1 MIFGYFADTLGRVY
15 PRALAVRE
23 LAARKSLFLF
33 GPRST
38 GKTTLLRA
46 QFDARAIVNLL
57 RSSEYLPLAEN
68 PSRLREIV
76 AEGRADVSTDPPVV
90 VIDEIQKLP
99 VLLDE
104 VHDLIETERMHFVLS
119 GSSGRKLKRSGVN
132 LLGGRAWQA
141 NLFPL
146 TSAEIPEFDL
156 GRYLLYGGLPQVYDS
171 EYPEEELDA
180 YVNTYLREEI
190 RGEALVR
197 NFVHFAR
204 FLQVASV
211 CNGQQLNFAN
221 VARDTG
227 VPATSVSSYFDIL
240 ADTFIGFLVLP
251 WRGSRRRKAVATA
264 KFYFFDVGVANF
276 LRGISTL
283 NRNSSEYG
291 IAFEHFIAMELRSY
305 LSYRRLRTELTY
317 WRTQSGVEVDFLIGS
332 AAAVEAAIEVKA
344 SARVSDRDLRGL
356 RALADEGSPA
366 ARFLVSFDELD
377 RRTDDGIRLLH
388 WRTFLTDLWTDT
400 LF

>member
-1 MIFGYFADTLGRVY
+1 MAATLGCVY
-15 PRALAVRE
+15 RRTLDVRK
-23 LAARKSLFLF
+23 LSQRKSLFLF
-33 GPRST
+33 GPTST

-46 QFDARAIVNLL
+46 QFDTRVIVNLL
-57 RSSEYLPLAEN
+57 RSSVYLPLAEN

-76 AEGRADVSTDPPVV
+76 AEGRVDAAGERPVV

-99 VLLDE
+99 QLLDE
-104 VHDLIETERMHFVLS
+104 VHDLIETERVHFVLS

-146 TSAEIPEFDL
+146 TSAEIPDLDL
-156 GRYLLYGGLPQVYDS
+156 GRYLLHGGLPQVYDS
-171 EYPEEELDA
+171 EYPEDELDA

-190 RGEALVR
+190 RGEALVQ
-197 NFVHFAR
+197 NFAHFAR
-204 FLQVASV
+204 FLNVAAV
-211 CNGQQLNFAN
+211 GNGQQLNFAN
-221 VARDTG
+221 VSRDTG
-227 VPATSVSSYFDIL
+227 VPVTSVRSYFDIL
-240 ADTFIGFLVLP
+240 ADTFIGFLLRP

-276 LRGISTL
+276 LRGITTL
-283 NRNSSEYG
+283 NRNSSENG

-305 LSYRRLRTELTY
+305 LSYRRRLHSELAY

-332 AAAVEAAIEVKA
+332 TVAVEVKA
-344 SARVSDRDLRGL
+344 SSRVSDRDLKGL
-356 RALADEGSPA
+356 RALAAEGTGA
-366 ARFLVSFDELD
+366 AAFLVSFDELD

-388 WRTFLTDLWTDT
+388 WRTFLDELWADA

>member
-1 MIFGYFADTLGRVY
+1 MYRRTLDVRK
-15 PRALAVRE
+15 LAE
-23 LAARKSLFLF
+23 RKSLFLF

-46 QFDARAIVNLL
+46 QFDSRAIVNLL
-57 RSSEYLPLAEN
+57 
-68 PSRLREIV
+68 
-76 AEGRADVSTDPPVV
+76 
-90 VIDEIQKLP
+90 
-99 VLLDE
+99 
-104 VHDLIETERMHFVLS
+104 
-119 GSSGRKLKRSGVN
+119 RSGVN

-141 NLFPL
+141 NLLPL
-146 TSAEIPEFDL
+146 TSAEIPELDL
-156 GRYLLYGGLPQVYDS
+156 GRYLLHGGLPQVYGA

-190 RGEALVR
+190 RGEALVQ

-204 FLQVASV
+204 FLNVAAV

-221 VARDTG
+221 VSRDTG
-227 VPATSVSSYFDIL
+227 VPATSVRSYFDIL
-240 ADTFIGFLVLP
+240 ADTFIGFLLQP

-276 LRGISTL
+276 LRGISAL

-305 LSYRRLRTELTY
+305 LSYRRRLRSELTY
-317 WRTQSGVEVDFLIGS
+317 WRTQSGIKVDFLVGS
-332 AAAVEAAIEVKA
+332 TAAIEVKA
-344 SARVSDRDLRGL
+344 SGRVTDRDLKGL
-356 RALADEGSPA
+356 RALAEEGSGTA
-366 ARFLVSFDELD
+366 SFLVSFDELD
-377 RRTDDGIRLLH
+377 RRTEDGIRLLH
-388 WRTFLTDLWTDT
+388 WRTFLAELWADA

>member
-1 MIFGYFADTLGRVY
+1 M
-15 PRALAVRE
+15 
-23 LAARKSLFLF
+23 FLF

-46 QFDARAIVNLL
+46 QFDACAVVNLL
-57 RSSEYLPLAEN
+57 RSSEYLPLAES
-68 PSRLREIV
+68 PARLREIV
-76 AEGRADVSTDPPVV
+76 AEGRADASTDPPVV

-99 VLLDE
+99 ALLDE
-104 VHDLIETERMHFVLS
+104 VHDLIETQGIHFVLS

-132 LLGGRAWQA
+132 LLAGRAWQA

-146 TSAEIPEFDL
+146 TSAEIPEFNL
-156 GRYLLYGGLPQVYDS
+156 GRYLLHGGLPQVYDS
-171 EYPEEELDA
+171 DYPEEELDA

-190 RGEALVR
+190 RGEALVH

-204 FLQVASV
+204 FLNVAAV

-221 VARDTG
+221 VSRDTG
-227 VPATSVSSYFDIL
+227 VPATSVRSYFDIL
-240 ADTFIGFLVLP
+240 ADTFIGFLVQP
-251 WRGSRRRKAVATA
+251 WRGSRRKAVATA

-276 LRGISTL
+276 LRGVGVL
-283 NRNSSEYG
+283 HRNSSEYG

-305 LSYRRLRTELTY
+305 VSYRRLRLELTY
-317 WRTQSGVEVDFLIGS
+317 WRTQSGVEVDFLVGS
-332 AAAVEAAIEVKA
+332 ASAIEVKA
-344 SARVSDRDLRGL
+344 SARVSGRDLRGL
-356 RALADEGSPA
+356 RALADEGSTA
-366 ARFLVSFDELD
+366 VRFLVSFDELD

-388 WRTFLTDLWTDT
+388 WRTFLTNLWTDA

>member
-1 MIFGYFADTLGRVY
+1 MYQRTLD
-15 PRALAVRE
+15 VRE
-23 LAARKSLFLF
+23 LAKRKSLFLF
-33 GPRST
+33 GTRST
-38 GKTTLLRA
+38 GKTTLLRS
-46 QFDARAIVNLL
+46 QFSARAIVNLL

-76 AEGRADVSTDPPVV
+76 AERRADASTDPPVI

-99 VLLDE
+99 QLLDE
-104 VHDLIETERMHFVLS
+104 VHDLIETERIHFVLS
-119 GSSGRKLKRSGVN
+119 GSSGRKLKGSGVN

-146 TSAEIPEFDL
+146 TFAEIPDVDL
-156 GRYLLYGGLPQVYDS
+156 GRYLLHGGLPQVYGS
-171 EYPEEELDA
+171 QYPEEELDA
-180 YVNTYLREEI
+180 YVNTYLRDEI

-204 FLQVASV
+204 FLNVAAV

-221 VARDTG
+221 VSRDTG
-227 VPATSVSSYFDIL
+227 VPATSVRSYFDIL
-240 ADTFIGFLVLP
+240 ADTFIGFLVQP

-264 KFYFFDVGVANF
+264 KFYFSDVGVANF
-276 LRGISTL
+276 LRGTVTL

-305 LSYRRLRTELTY
+305 LSYRRLRSELTY

-332 AAAVEAAIEVKA
+332 AAAIEVKA

-356 RALADEGSPA
+356 RALADEGSTA
-366 ARFLVSFDELD
+366 ARFLVSFDALD

-388 WRTFLTDLWTDT
+388 WRTFLTDLWTDV

>member
-1 MIFGYFADTLGRVY
+1 MHSRTLS
-15 PRALAVRE
+15 VRE
-23 LAARKSLFLF
+23 LATRKSLFLF

-57 RSSEYLPLAEN
+57 RSNEYLPLAEN

-76 AEGRADVSTDPPVV
+76 AEGRADASTDPPVV

-104 VHDLIETERMHFVLS
+104 VHDLIETEGLHFVLS

-132 LLGGRAWQA
+132 LLAGRAWQA

-146 TSAEIPEFDL
+146 TSAEIPEFNL
-156 GRYLLYGGLPQVYDS
+156 GRYLLHGGLPQVYDS
-171 EYPEEELDA
+171 EYPAEELDA

-190 RGEALVR
+190 RGEALVQ

-204 FLQVASV
+204 FLNVAAA
-211 CNGQQLNFAN
+211 CNGQQLKFAN
-221 VARDTG
+221 VSRDTG
-227 VPATSVSSYFDIL
+227 VPATSVRSYFDIL
-240 ADTFIGFLVLP
+240 ADTFIGFLVQP

-276 LRGISTL
+276 LRGIGVL

-291 IAFEHFIAMELRSY
+291 IAFEHLIAMELRSY
-305 LSYRRLRTELTY
+305 LSYRRLRIELTY
-317 WRTQSGVEVDFLIGS
+317 WRTHGGVEVDFLVGS
-332 AAAVEAAIEVKA
+332 AAAVEVKA
-344 SARVSDRDLRGL
+344 SSRVSDRDLRGL
-356 RALADEGSPA
+356 RALADEGSTA

-377 RRTDDGIRLLH
+377 RRTSDGIRLLH
-388 WRTFLTDLWTDT
+388 WRTFLASVWSGV

>member
-1 MIFGYFADTLGRVY
+1 M
-15 PRALAVRE
+15 
-23 LAARKSLFLF
+23 FLF

-76 AEGRADVSTDPPVV
+76 AESRADVAIDPPVV

-99 VLLDE
+99 ALLDE
-104 VHDLIETERMHFVLS
+104 VHDLIETQRIHFVLS
-119 GSSGRKLKRSGVN
+119 GSSGRRLKRSGVN
-132 LLGGRAWQA
+132 LLAGRAWQA

-146 TSAEIPEFDL
+146 TSAEIPDFNL
-156 GRYLLYGGLPQVYDS
+156 GRYLLHGGLPQVYDS
-171 EYPEEELDA
+171 DYPEEELDA

-190 RGEALVR
+190 RGEALVH

-204 FLQVASV
+204 FLNVAAV

-221 VARDTG
+221 VSRDTG
-227 VPATSVSSYFDIL
+227 VPATSVRSYFDIL
-240 ADTFIGFLVLP
+240 ADTFIGFLVQP
-251 WRGSRRRKAVATA
+251 WRGSRRKAVATA

-276 LRGISTL
+276 LRGIGTL
-283 NRNSSEYG
+283 HRNSSEYG

-305 LSYRRLRTELTY
+305 VSYRRLRSDLTY
-317 WRTQSGVEVDFLIGS
+317 WRTQSGAEVDFLVGS
-332 AAAVEAAIEVKA
+332 AAAIEVKA
-344 SARVSDRDLRGL
+344 SVRVSDRDLRGL
-356 RALADEGSPA
+356 RALADEGSTA

-388 WRTFLTDLWTDT
+388 WRTFLTNLWTDA

>member
-1 MIFGYFADTLGRVY
+1 MYSRTLDV
-15 PRALAVRE
+15 RAI
-23 LAARKSLFLF
+23 AARKSLFLF

-46 QFDARAIVNLL
+46 QFDARAVVNLL
-57 RSSEYLPLAEN
+57 RSGEYLPLAEN
-68 PSRLREIV
+68 PSRLREIA
-76 AEGRADVSTDPPVV
+76 AEGRADASIDPPVV

-99 VLLDE
+99 ALLDE
-104 VHDLIETERMHFVLS
+104 VHDLIETQGIHFVLS
-119 GSSGRKLKRSGVN
+119 GSSGRKLKDSGVN

-146 TSAEIPEFDL
+146 TSAEIPKFDL

-204 FLQVASV
+204 FLNVAALCS
-211 CNGQQLNFAN
+211 GQQLNFAN

-227 VPATSVSSYFDIL
+227 VPATSVSSYFEIL

-264 KFYFFDVGVANF
+264 KFYFFDVGVANL
-276 LRGISTL
+276 LRGIGAL

-305 LSYRRLRTELTY
+305 LSYRRRRLELTY
-317 WRTQSGVEVDFLIGS
+317 WRTQSGVEVDFLVGS
-332 AAAVEAAIEVKA
+332 AAAIEVKA

-356 RALADEGSPA
+356 RALADEGSTA
-366 ARFLVSFDELD
+366 ARILVSFDELD
-377 RRTDDGIRLLH
+377 RRTGDGIRLLH
-388 WRTFLTDLWTDT
+388 WRTFLTALWTDA

>member
-1 MIFGYFADTLGRVY
+1 MYARTLD
-15 PRALAVRE
+15 VRKI
-23 LAARKSLFLF
+23 AARKSLFLF

-57 RSSEYLPLAEN
+57 RSSEYLPLAES

-76 AEGRADVSTDPPVV
+76 AEGRADASIDPPVV

-99 VLLDE
+99 ALLDE
-104 VHDLIETERMHFVLS
+104 VHDLIETRGIHFVLS
-119 GSSGRKLKRSGVN
+119 GSSGRKLKDRGVN

-146 TSAEIPEFDL
+146 TFAEITGFDL
-156 GRYLLYGGLPQVYDS
+156 GRYLLYGGLPQVYDA

-204 FLQVASV
+204 FLNVAALCS
-211 CNGQQLNFAN
+211 GQQLNFAN
-221 VARDTG
+221 VSRDTG
-227 VPATSVSSYFDIL
+227 VPATSVSSYFEIL

-276 LRGISTL
+276 LRGIGVL

-305 LSYRRLRTELTY
+305 VSYRRLRSELTF
-317 WRTQSGVEVDFLIGS
+317 WRTQSGIEVDFLVGS
-332 AAAVEAAIEVKA
+332 AAAIEVKA
-344 SARVSDRDLRGL
+344 STRVSGRDLRGL
-356 RALADEGSPA
+356 RALADEGSTA

-377 RRTDDGIRLLH
+377 RRTADGIRLLH
-388 WRTFLTDLWTDT
+388 WRSFLTALWTDA

>member
-1 MIFGYFADTLGRVY
+1 MAATLGCVY
-15 PRALAVRE
+15 RRTLDVRK
-23 LAARKSLFLF
+23 LSQRKSLFLF
-33 GPRST
+33 GPTST

-46 QFDARAIVNLL
+46 QFDTRVIVNLL
-57 RSSEYLPLAEN
+57 RSSVYLPLAEN

-76 AEGRADVSTDPPVV
+76 AEGRVDAAGERPVV

-99 VLLDE
+99 QLLDE
-104 VHDLIETERMHFVLS
+104 VHDLIETERVHFVLS

-146 TSAEIPEFDL
+146 TSAEIPDLDL
-156 GRYLLYGGLPQVYDS
+156 GRYLLHGGLPQVYDS
-171 EYPEEELDA
+171 EYPEDELDA

-190 RGEALVR
+190 RGEALVQ
-197 NFVHFAR
+197 NFAHFAR
-204 FLQVASV
+204 FLNVAAV
-211 CNGQQLNFAN
+211 GNGQQLNFAN
-221 VARDTG
+221 VSRDTG
-227 VPATSVSSYFDIL
+227 VPVTSVRSYFDIL
-240 ADTFIGFLVLP
+240 ADTFIGFLLRP

-276 LRGISTL
+276 LRGITTL

-305 LSYRRLRTELTY
+305 LSYRRRLHSELAY

-332 AAAVEAAIEVKA
+332 TVAIEVKA
-344 SARVSDRDLRGL
+344 SSRVSDRDLKGL
-356 RALADEGSPA
+356 RALAAEGTGA
-366 ARFLVSFDELD
+366 AAFLVSFDELD

-388 WRTFLTDLWTDT
+388 WRTFLDELWADA

>member
-1 MIFGYFADTLGRVY
+1 MYARTLD
-15 PRALAVRE
+15 VRE
-23 LAARKSLFLF
+23 IAARKSLFLF

-57 RSSEYLPLAEN
+57 RSSEYLPLAES

-76 AEGRADVSTDPPVV
+76 AEGRADASTDPPVV

-99 VLLDE
+99 DLLDE
-104 VHDLIETERMHFVLS
+104 VHDLIETEGIHFVLS

-132 LLGGRAWQA
+132 LLAGRAWQA

-146 TSAEIPEFDL
+146 TCAEIPDFNL
-156 GRYLLYGGLPQVYDS
+156 GRYLLHGGLPQVYDA

-190 RGEALVR
+190 RGEALVQ

-204 FLQVASV
+204 FLNVAAA

-221 VARDTG
+221 VSRDTG
-227 VPATSVSSYFDIL
+227 VPATSVRSYFGIL
-240 ADTFIGFLVLP
+240 ADTFIGFLVQP

-276 LRGISTL
+276 LRGVGVL

-291 IAFEHFIAMELRSY
+291 IAFEHFIAMELRAY
-305 LSYRRLRTELTY
+305 ISYRRLRTELTY
-317 WRTQSGVEVDFLIGS
+317 WRTHSGVEVDFLVSS
-332 AAAVEAAIEVKA
+332 AAAIKVKA

-356 RALADEGSPA
+356 RALAEEGSTA
-366 ARFLVSFDELD
+366 ARILVSFDELD

-388 WRTFLTDLWTDT
+388 WRTFLTNLWTDA

>member
-1 MIFGYFADTLGRVY
+1 MYRRTLDVRT
-15 PRALAVRE
+15 LAQ
-23 LAARKSLFLF
+23 RKSLFLF

-46 QFDARAIVNLL
+46 QFDSRAIVNLL
-57 RSSEYLPLAEN
+57 RSSVYLPLAEN
-68 PSRLREIV
+68 PSRLREVV
-76 AEGRADVSTDPPVV
+76 AEGRVDAAGERPVV

-99 VLLDE
+99 QLLDE
-104 VHDLIETERMHFVLS
+104 VHDLIETRGVRFVLS

-141 NLFPL
+141 NLYPL
-146 TSAEIPEFDL
+146 TSAEIPDLDL
-156 GRYLLYGGLPQVYDS
+156 GRYLLYGGLPQVYGS

-190 RGEALVR
+190 RGEALVQ
-197 NFVHFAR
+197 NFAHFAR
-204 FLQVASV
+204 FLNVAAV

-221 VARDTG
+221 VSRDTG
-227 VPATSVSSYFDIL
+227 VPATSVRSYFDIL
-240 ADTFIGFLVLP
+240 ADTFIGFLLQP

-276 LRGISTL
+276 LSGIGTL

-291 IAFEHFIAMELRSY
+291 IAFEHFIAMELHSY
-305 LSYRRLRTELTY
+305 LSYRRRLRCELAY
-317 WRTQSGVEVDFLIGS
+317 WRTQNGVEVDFLVGS
-332 AAAVEAAIEVKA
+332 TAAIEVKA
-344 SARVSDRDLRGL
+344 SGRVSDRDLKGL
-356 RALADEGSPA
+356 RALAEEEVGA
-366 ARFLVSFDELD
+366 AAFLVSFDELD

-388 WRTFLTDLWTDT
+388 WRTFLAELWADA

>member
-1 MIFGYFADTLGRVY
+1 MYARTLD
-15 PRALAVRE
+15 VRE
-23 LAARKSLFLF
+23 IAARKSLFLF

-38 GKTTLLRA
+38 GKTTLLKA
-46 QFDARAIVNLL
+46 QFDARAVVNLL
-57 RSSEYLPLAEN
+57 RSSEYLPLAES

-76 AEGRADVSTDPPVV
+76 AEGRADASIDPPVV

-99 VLLDE
+99 ALLDE
-104 VHDLIETERMHFVLS
+104 VHDLIETRGIHFVLS
-119 GSSGRKLKRSGVN
+119 GSSGRKLKDSGVN

-146 TSAEIPEFDL
+146 TSAEVPDFDL
-156 GRYLLYGGLPQVYDS
+156 GRYLLHGGLPQVYDS

-204 FLQVASV
+204 FLNVAALCS
-211 CNGQQLNFAN
+211 GQQLNFAN
-221 VARDTG
+221 VSRDTG
-227 VPATSVSSYFDIL
+227 VPATSVSSYFEIL

-276 LRGISTL
+276 LRGISVL

-305 LSYRRLRTELTY
+305 LSYRRPARAHLLAHAERRGGGLPRRLGGGDRGQGVRARLRPRPE
-317 WRTQSGVEVDFLIGS
+317 RP
-332 AAAVEAAIEVKA
+332 
-344 SARVSDRDLRGL
+344 ARPGRRGL
-356 RALADEGSPA
+356 HRGAFPGLLRQTGPPHRRRHPPPALARLPH
-366 ARFLVSFDELD
+366 LPLD
-377 RRTDDGIRLLH
+377 RCIILRCRPQVGSHGLE
-388 WRTFLTDLWTDT
+388 
-400 LF
+400 

>member
-1 MIFGYFADTLGRVY
+1 MYRRTLDVRK
-15 PRALAVRE
+15 LAE
-23 LAARKSLFLF
+23 RKSLFLF

-46 QFDARAIVNLL
+46 QFDSRAIVNLL
-57 RSSEYLPLAEN
+57 RSSVYLPLAEN
-68 PSRLREIV
+68 PSRLREVV
-76 AEGRADVSTDPPVV
+76 AEGRADASSGRPVV

-99 VLLDE
+99 QLLDE
-104 VHDLIETERMHFVLS
+104 VHDLIETERVHFVLS

-141 NLFPL
+141 NLLPL
-146 TSAEIPEFDL
+146 TSAEIPELDL
-156 GRYLLYGGLPQVYDS
+156 GRYLLHGGLPQVYGA

-190 RGEALVR
+190 RGEALVQ

-204 FLQVASV
+204 FLNVAAV

-221 VARDTG
+221 VSRDTG
-227 VPATSVSSYFDIL
+227 VPATSVRSYFDIL
-240 ADTFIGFLVLP
+240 ADTFIGFLLQP

-276 LRGISTL
+276 LRGISAL

-305 LSYRRLRTELTY
+305 LSYRRRLRSELTY
-317 WRTQSGVEVDFLIGS
+317 WRTQSGIKVDFLVGS
-332 AAAVEAAIEVKA
+332 TAAIEVKA
-344 SARVSDRDLRGL
+344 SGRVTDRDLKGL
-356 RALADEGSPA
+356 RALAEEGSGTA
-366 ARFLVSFDELD
+366 SFLVSFDELD
-377 RRTDDGIRLLH
+377 RRTEDGIRLLH
-388 WRTFLTDLWTDT
+388 WRTFLAELWAASRRTVLT
-400 LF
+400 LK

>member
-1 MIFGYFADTLGRVY
+1 MTVYARTLD
-15 PRALAVRE
+15 VRG

-46 QFDARAIVNLL
+46 QFGPRAIVDLL
-57 RSSEYLPLAEN
+57 RSSVYLPLAEQ
-68 PSRLREIV
+68 PWRLREVV
-76 AEGRADVSTDPPVV
+76 AEGRVDAAAGAPVV

-99 VLLDE
+99 QLLDE
-104 VHDLIETERMHFVLS
+104 VHDLIETKGIRFVLS
-119 GSSGRKLKRSGVN
+119 GSSGRKLARGGVN

-146 TSAEIPEFDL
+146 TSAEVPGLDL
-156 GRYLLYGGLPQVYDS
+156 GRYLLHGGLPHVYGA

-180 YVNTYLREEI
+180 YVNTYLAEEI

-197 NFVHFAR
+197 NFVHFSR
-204 FLQVASV
+204 FLNVAAV

-227 VPATSVSSYFDIL
+227 VPATSVRAWFDIL
-240 ADTFIGFLVLP
+240 ADTFIGFLLPP
-251 WRGSRRRKAVATA
+251 WRGSRRRKAAATA

-276 LRGISTL
+276 LRGIRAL
-283 NRNSSEYG
+283 PRNGSEYG
-291 IAFEHFIAMELRSY
+291 VAFEHFIAMELRGY
-305 LSYRRLRTELTY
+305 LSYRRLRSELTY

-332 AAAVEAAIEVKA
+332 EAAVEVKA
-344 SARVSDRDLRGL
+344 AGRVSDRDLRGL
-356 RALADEGSPA
+356 RALAEENA
-366 ARFLVSFDELD
+366 TAKLFLVSFDQLD
-377 RRTDDGIRLLH
+377 RRTGDGIRLLH
-388 WRTFLTDLWTDT
+388 WRTFLAELWSGE
-400 LF
+400 LFG